1 MVKDDYVIVLDFLP
15 HGKPGD
21 RKVEAIAQ
29 ALGEKFFN
37 LLEIV
42 IRDDVVVKPKD
53 RIYTGEDK
61 RDQVQYIRGRIGYSE
76 LTNYAKNEVESII
89 QELVNKDEKRFVNF
103 FNLAGPITT
112 RLHSLELLPG
122 IGKKHM
128 WDIINQR
135 KTKQFENFEDLQK
148 RVEMLPDPK
157 KTVIKRI
164 MDELEGKD
172 RYRLFV
178 AGGGLVTTTA
188 GPGRM

>member
-42 IRDDVVVKPKD
+42 IRDDVIIKPKD

-89 QELVNKDEKRFVNF
+89 QELVDKDEKRFVNF

>member
-42 IRDDVVVKPKD
+42 KRDDVIIKPKD

-89 QELVNKDEKRFVNF
+89 QELVDKDEKRFVNF